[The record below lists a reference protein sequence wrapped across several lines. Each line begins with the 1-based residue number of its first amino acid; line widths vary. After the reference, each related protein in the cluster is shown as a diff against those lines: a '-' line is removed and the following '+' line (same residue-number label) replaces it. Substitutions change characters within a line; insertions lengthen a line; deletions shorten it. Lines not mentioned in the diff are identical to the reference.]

1 MLTAA
6 TLRASGAPLVP
17 DDYLEEP
24 VGGECDIGIG
34 IGSSYDHRR

>member
-17 DDYLEEP
+17 EDYLEEP
-24 VGGECDIGIG
+24 VGGECGVVIGI
-34 IGSSYDHRR
+34 SYDHRR